1 MTDDAEICWL
11 PVREQAALVAAGTM
25 SARELVSLYLERIG
39 SLNPALNALVTVDP
53 ERALHEAALA
63 DQAQAR
69 GEPLG
74 PLHGLPV
81 AFKDTHDTARMRTT
95 YGSPLFAGHVPD
107 ADDPVVERM
116 RAAGAITVGKTNVP
130 EFAAGGHTF
139 NEVFGVTRNPF
150 DLRRTAGGS
159 TGGTAAALAAGLMAA
174 GEGSDLGGSL
184 RTPAS
189 FCNVVGLRPSP
200 GRVPAAPGP
209 FAWSPLG
216 VSGPV
221 GRTVDDTALVLSV
234 ISRPDPRS
242 PLAPERDGGRFG
254 QLRPANLRGLRVA
267 WAPEL
272 TGQVP
277 VDPDVLAALAPVRAA
292 LDGLGCAVED
302 DCPDVSGA
310 NEAWRTLRAWMFA
323 YSMREHY
330 RDHRDQL
337 KPSLIWNIEQG
348 LPLTGQD
355 VAAAMASQGALFDRA
370 REFFTRYDVLALP
383 AAPVTPFPVELEYP
397 AAVAGRLQ
405 RDYLDWLTLAACITM
420 TGCPAVSVPAGFT
433 QGGLPVGLQLVGPYR
448 GEERLLSVALAV
460 EEATQAGQ
468 VHPDVQGQ
476 PASIWSGGHH
486 VAVRPPAAASQPAEA
501 R

>member
-1 MTDDAEICWL
+1 VTDDTGIWWL
-11 PVREQAALVAAGTM
+11 PVREQAALVRAGTL
-25 SARELVSLYLERIG
+25 SARELVSLYLERIEA
-39 SLNPALNALVTVDP
+39 LNPALNALVTVDP
-53 ERALHEAALA
+53 ERALREAALA
-63 DQAQAR
+63 DQAQVR

-81 AFKDTHDTARMRTT
+81 AFKDTHDTAGMRTT
-95 YGSPLFAGHVPD
+95 YGSPLFADHVPD
-107 ADDPVVERM
+107 ADDPVVARM
-116 RAAGAITVGKTNVP
+116 RQAGAITVGKTNVP
-130 EFAAGGHTF
+130 EFAAGGHSF
-139 NEVFGVTRNPF
+139 NQIFGVTRNPY

-200 GRVPAAPGP
+200 GQVPGAAGS
-209 FAWSPLG
+209 FAWDPLG
-216 VSGPV
+216 VSGPM

-234 ISRPDPRS
+234 ISQPDPRT

-254 QLRPANLRGLRVA
+254 RPRPADLRGLRVA

-272 TGQVP
+272 AGQVP
-277 VDPDVLAALAPVRAA
+277 VDPDVLAALTPVRAT
-292 LDGLGCAVED
+292 LEGLGCAVEA
-302 DCPDVSGA
+302 DCPDFGGA
-310 NEAWRTLRAWMFA
+310 RDAFRTLRSWMFA
-323 YSMREHY
+323 FSMGEDL

-348 LPLTGQD
+348 QPLTGQD
-355 VAAAMASQGALFDRA
+355 VAAAMASQAALFDRA

-397 AAVAGRLQ
+397 AAVAGRPS
-405 RDYLDWLTLAACITM
+405 RDYLDWLTLAACVTM
-420 TGCPAVSVPAGFT
+420 TGCPAVSVPAAFT
-433 QGGLPVGLQLVGPYR
+433 PGGLPVGLQLVGPYR
-448 GEERLLSVALAV
+448 GEERLLPVALAV
-460 EEATQAGQ
+460 EEATQAGR
-468 VHPDVQGQ
+468 VRPDVLGQ
-476 PASIWSGGHH
+476 PPSIWSGGHH
-486 VAVRPPAAASQPAEA
+486 VTVRPPAAAGQPDEG